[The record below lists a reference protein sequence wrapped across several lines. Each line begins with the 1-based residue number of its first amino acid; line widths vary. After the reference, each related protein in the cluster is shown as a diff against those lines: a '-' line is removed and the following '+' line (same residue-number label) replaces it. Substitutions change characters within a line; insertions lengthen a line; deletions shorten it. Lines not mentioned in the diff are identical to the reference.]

1 MLPVA
6 VSGAMAILSP
16 DPPCDAEV
24 ISIALHTTDQNLAKE
39 CLMPLPHI
47 GSNGFLAVQHVALK
61 FWVANMVRPSCCCDG
76 HIQVTTAAY
85 MKQ

>member
-47 GSNGFLAVQHVALK
+47 GSNGSAACCFEILGSKHGETFLLL
-61 FWVANMVRPSCCCDG
+61 
-76 HIQVTTAAY
+76 
-85 MKQ
+85 